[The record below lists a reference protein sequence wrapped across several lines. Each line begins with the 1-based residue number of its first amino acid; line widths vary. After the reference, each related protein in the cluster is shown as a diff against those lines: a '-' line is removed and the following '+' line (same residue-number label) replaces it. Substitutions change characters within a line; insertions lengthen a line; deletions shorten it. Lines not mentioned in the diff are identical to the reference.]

1 MSSPMSKSL
10 TQSEENYLKA
20 IYSLEERHIG
30 AISTNDL
37 AEVMDTKASSVT
49 DMIKRLSEKE
59 LVSYKKYQGCLLT
72 DKGRQKALL
81 TIRKHR
87 LWEVFLV
94 EKLNFGWDEVHD
106 IAEQLEHIQSTALTD
121 KLESFLEFPKFDPH
135 GDPIPNKAGEM
146 QLRKNTCKL
155 SELHGGP
162 SAIVIGV
169 DDGSPSFL
177 QHLDRHSIQL
187 GSEIQLK
194 EKFEFDGSATLVIDG
209 KELNLSHTALVKITV
224 QVKNE

>member
-94 EKLNFGWDEVHD
+94 DKLEFRWDEVHD
-106 IAEQLEHIQSTALTD
+106 IAEELEHIDSDELINR
-121 KLESFLEFPKFDPH
+121 LEDFLGRPKFDPH
-135 GDPIPNKAGEM
+135 GDPIPTREGQIERRE
-146 QLRKNTCKL
+146 QVPLT
-155 SELHGGP
+155 ELKTNETGY
-162 SAIVIGV
+162 VTGV
-169 DDGSPSFL
+169 KDSSKEFL
-177 QHLDRHSIQL
+177 QYLDTQGIEL
-187 GSEIQLK
+187 GNKLEVTDI
-194 EKFEFDGSATLVIDG
+194 FDYDKSRTVKYQGKLVTLSQQVC
-209 KELNLSHTALVKITV
+209 KNLFVRTES
-224 QVKNE
+224 